1 MRILVLMCFFCI
13 LTTNINSADWPH
25 WRGPNQNGTSSE
37 IDLIDQWEEGGD
49 QLLWKADFVGRST
62 PIVMNDKVYVI
73 GRSGREITEQ
83 EQIAC
88 FSVNNGDLL
97 WDYKFNVFHTTIPFN
112 RVGWASPVGD
122 PETGNVYVHG
132 VQGMFLP
139 LLVTEKSCGKN
150 L

>member
-13 LTTNINSADWPH
+13 LITNINSADWPH

-88 FSVNNGDLL
+88 FSVKMVTYSGIINSMCFIQQFLSTELVGQVLL
-97 WDYKFNVFHTTIPFN
+97 VILKLVMFMYM
-112 RVGWASPVGD
+112 ASKVC
-122 PETGNVYVHG
+122 
-132 VQGMFLP
+132 FLL
-139 LLVTEKSCGKN
+139 LLVTEKNCGKN